1 MVDAFERT
9 CDGTNP
15 NGVWDIEFRVN
26 ASLKKLDTS
35 KLSSNE
41 SSPLLEGA
49 GEEGPMR
56 VIEDCDA
63 NSSLVSMES
72 SILTILEASEIES
85 VRPTRG
91 CLLRLSF
98 GQKNLI
104 YPLTLPSTGRLKK
117 CDLCNPNVPIQ
128 SRKGLR
134 EASWLEA
141 MLPPLMIPG
150 VNVDKPS
157 RAIGHRGFDG
167 TKAALNCAAC
177 EEWNEYEGLVE
188 EELGCDAVG
197 IPG

>member
-15 NGVWDIEFRVN
+15 NGVWDTESRVN

-35 KLSSNE
+35 TLNSNE
-41 SSPLLEGA
+41 TSPLLEGA
-49 GEEGPMR
+49 GEEGLMR
-56 VIEDCDA
+56 AIEDCDT
-63 NSSLVSMES
+63 NSSLVSMDS
-72 SILTILEASEIES
+72 SILTTLVASEIE
-85 VRPTRG
+85 TWG
-91 CLLRLSF
+91 CFPRLSF

-134 EASWLEA
+134 EASWLVA
-141 MLPPLMIPG
+141 TFPPHMIPG

-167 TKAALNCAAC
+167 TKAALSCAAC
-177 EEWNEYEGLVE
+177 EEWNEYEWLVE